1 MTYKNSSEILSFID
15 SSSPSK
21 QSAEFLTQAVK
32 DENKSERVL
41 IFPRE
46 SVKDDR
52 LNKSNADDSI
62 NCLIFDQHQCLASIK
77 EKNWKRLM
85 NQSLSKHLF
94 NETYID

>member
-32 DENKSERVL
+32 DEKKSERVL
-41 IFPRE
+41 IFLRE

-52 LNKSNADDSI
+52 LTTRAMLMIQSI
-62 NCLIFDQHQCLASIK
+62 PLYLISI
-77 EKNWKRLM
+77 
-85 NQSLSKHLF
+85 SV
-94 NETYID
+94 